1 MNPKMVKKNIK
12 NNNPKLLKKNVKHI
26 KPYLPMLKAITQDKK
41 LLNIFIS
48 HLDDDCIGI
57 LCEFVKNLLTYDIV
71 SDKNA
76 KEKIRKKLFNK
87 QKVLKRLINE
97 KNPISLKKKKR
108 IIKQH
113 GGDVGEIIS
122 TVLPIVA
129 TVLSF
134 L

>member
-1 MNPKMVKKNIK
+1 
-12 NNNPKLLKKNVKHI
+12 
-26 KPYLPMLKAITQDKK
+26 MLKAITQDKK

-97 KNPISLKKKKR
+97 KKTNIFKEEKENYKTTWWR
-108 IIKQH
+108 CW
-113 GGDVGEIIS
+113 
-122 TVLPIVA
+122 
-129 TVLSF
+129 
-134 L
+134 